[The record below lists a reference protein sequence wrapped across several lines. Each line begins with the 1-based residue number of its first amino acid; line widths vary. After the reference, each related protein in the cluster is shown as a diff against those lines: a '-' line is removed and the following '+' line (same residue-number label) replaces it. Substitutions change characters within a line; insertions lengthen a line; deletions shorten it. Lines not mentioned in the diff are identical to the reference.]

1 VIGTMGDSTR
11 RYIPAAG
18 YDWLLPLYDPIQR
31 WLLRE
36 EAVKLPLV
44 EQAAIRPGHRIL
56 DLGCGTGSLTLL
68 TKRLHPDA
76 TVVGIDPDPK
86 ALARAAR
93 KAERWRLAVAL
104 ELGFSDRLPHPD
116 GSFDAVLSSLV
127 FHHLTRAE
135 KLGTLHEVGR
145 VLRPGGSLHILD
157 FGPPRTRIAS
167 VLSHLLHGGE
177 ALRDNVEGRIPSL
190 ISESGFSRSEEVGV
204 RGIFVAT
211 LSYYRGFRPPV
222 GAPDVLE
229 QGDRPH
235 A

>member
-1 VIGTMGDSTR
+1 MGDPAR

-18 YDWLLPLYDPIQR
+18 YDWLLPLYDPLQR
-31 WLLRE
+31 WVLRE
-36 EAVKLPLV
+36 EAVKQPLV

-76 TVVGIDPDPK
+76 WVVGIDPDPK

-93 KAERWRLAVAL
+93 KAERWRLEVAL
-104 ELGFSDRLPHPD
+104 ERGFSDRLPHPN
-116 GSFDAVLSSLV
+116 GSFDAVLSSLM

-135 KLGTLHEVGR
+135 KLGTLHEVRR

-157 FGPPRTRIAS
+157 FGPPRTRIGG
-167 VLSHLLHGGE
+167 VLSHVFHHGE

-190 ISESGFSRSEEVGV
+190 ISESGLARSEAIGA
-204 RGIFVAT
+204 RGLFGT
-211 LSYYRGFRPPV
+211 LSYYRGVRPSA
-222 GAPDVLE
+222 GAP
-229 QGDRPH
+229 
-235 A
+235 